1 MMFKFTKN
9 NYLYKSMRFNFLIF
23 CLCICLTSPFAR
35 SQTEH
40 IVALPDE
47 FRGAWLATVGG
58 IDWPDSEEP
67 AIVQQIRLIEQIKG
81 LREIGCNTLIF
92 QVVSNM
98 DALYKS
104 DLLPWSAVLTG
115 TEGRDPGFD
124 PLALATRV
132 AHDCGMQIHAW
143 INPLRV
149 CRDDVTP
156 HCDFHVSVAH
166 PEWVQNYKHKLY
178 LDPGN
183 PRVVDFLDAIAREIV
198 DKYDVDGLHIDDY
211 FYPDGLQKD
220 GRGWRG
226 DMYQRYGKGKKLDDW
241 RYGTINNVVHTLY
254 KATHE
259 TRKDVVFGVSPSGRL
274 ANTCRLYADP
284 RMWVKDGSVDYL
296 APQIYWAIGR
306 GDGAAFETVLDS
318 WRFISNGVPVYVGL
332 AAYKYAQGYTKGL
345 DAPYL
350 SLGEFKKELDLCRSA
365 WYVKGHIWFRTKDVL
380 QDDFRTYI
388 LSELYEH

>member
-1 MMFKFTKN
+1 MKMK
-9 NYLYKSMRFNFLIF
+9 RLIF
-23 CLCICLTSPFAR
+23 CIIVFLAPIVAR
-35 SQTEH
+35 SQSERL
-40 IVALPDE
+40 VALPDE

-58 IDWPDSEEP
+58 IDWPDAEDP

-98 DALYKS
+98 DALYPS
-104 DLLPWSAVLTG
+104 RLLPWSAVLTG
-115 TEGRDPGFD
+115 TEGLDPGFD

-156 HCDFHVSVAH
+156 HCDSHVSVTH
-166 PEWVQNYKHKLY
+166 PEWVQNYMHKLY

-183 PRVVDFLDAIAREIV
+183 PEVVKFLSDIAREIV
-198 DKYDVDGLHIDDY
+198 SKYDVDGLHIDDY
-211 FYPDGLQKD
+211 FYPDGLQKN
-220 GRGWRG
+220 GRGWRN
-226 DMYQRYGKGKKLDDW
+226 DMYKLYGKGKKLDDW
-241 RYGTINNVVHTLY
+241 RFGTINNVVRTLY
-254 KATHE
+254 DTTHE
-259 TRKDVVFGVSPSGRL
+259 CKPDVVFGVSPSGRL
-274 ANTCRLYADP
+274 VNTCRLYADP
-284 RMWVKDGSVDYL
+284 RMWVSGGYVDYL
-296 APQIYWAIGR
+296 APQFYWAIGR
-306 GDGAAFETVLDS
+306 GDGAAFEEVLDS
-318 WRFISNGVPVYVGL
+318 WRFVSKGIPVYIGL

-365 WYVKGHIWFRTKDVL
+365 WFVKGHIWFRTKDVL
-380 QDDFRTYI
+380 QDDFRAYI
-388 LSELYEH
+388 LSELYEQ